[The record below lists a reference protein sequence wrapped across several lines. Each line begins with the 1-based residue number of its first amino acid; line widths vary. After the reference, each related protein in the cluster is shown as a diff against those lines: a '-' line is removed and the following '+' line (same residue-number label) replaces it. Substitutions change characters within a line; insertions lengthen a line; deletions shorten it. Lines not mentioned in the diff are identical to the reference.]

1 MGNLSYSGLHLLANM
16 YDVKIDVPAMNDLL
30 SCKNLCINAV
40 NEVGLSIV
48 GDFFHGFAG
57 GGVTGVV
64 VLAESHVAIHTWPES
79 AYVTLDVFVCNYNRD
94 NSLMAKQLF
103 EKIIRIFDPKK
114 VERTEVIRGLLD

>member
-1 MGNLSYSGLHLLANM
+1 MGNLSFSGLHLLANM
-16 YDVKIDVPAMNDLL
+16 YDVKIDAPAMNDLL

-103 EKIIRIFDPKK
+103 EKIIDIFEPKK

>member
-1 MGNLSYSGLHLLANM
+1 MGNLSFSGLHLLANM
-16 YDVKIDVPAMNDLL
+16 YDVKIDAPAMNDLL

-103 EKIIRIFDPKK
+103 EKIIDIFEPKK
-114 VERTEVIRGLLD
+114 